1 MAPREIFEQEL
12 KQLKQAV
19 AEMGER
25 AELSYEKLVFAVEGD
40 DRGMLEQLLDVDHEM
55 TDMQRRIEA
64 RCLMLMTRQQP
75 VARDLRAIS
84 AALKVVTD
92 IERAGDH
99 VTDMAELFLRTP
111 GILEQGAVPRQLLT
125 MMQETGK
132 MLRGAVES
140 FESGDLE
147 QAQAVIRQDDVV
159 DEAFNQIKNDT
170 MEAIRSGNAE
180 ADLVVDLLM
189 IAKYLEKIGDH
200 AVNIGEWAV
209 FRVTGDMG
217 DHRLL

>member
-25 AELSYEKLVFAVEGD
+25 AELSYERLAFAVAED
-40 DRGMLEQLLDVDHEM
+40 DRGVMERLLDVDHEM

-64 RCLMLMTRQQP
+64 RCLMLLTRQQP
-75 VARDLRAIS
+75 VARDLRAVS

-111 GILEQGAVPRQLLT
+111 GILDQGPVPRQLLA

-132 MLRGAVES
+132 MLHGAVES
-140 FESGDLE
+140 FVSGDLE

-200 AVNIGEWAV
+200 AVNIGEWAI

-217 DHRLL
+217 EHRLL